1 MKVNVVHNRDQSSM
15 KSIVVTGVSS
25 GIGWG
30 IAKVFLK
37 RGFRIFG
44 SVRQEKDAARLQAEF
59 GEAFTP
65 LLFDITDEAAVRRS
79 AAEVE
84 HLLGGQ
90 SLAGLVNNAGM
101 SLAGPLLYQPLDDFR
116 QQLEVNLVGPLIV
129 TKAFAPLLRSK
140 GSGKAGRIVNI
151 TSVGGKMGPP
161 FLGAYAA
168 SKHGLEG
175 MSETLRREFMLFGID
190 VIIVAPGSVATPTW
204 DKAESADVRIYAA
217 TPYAKA
223 LKRFVG
229 YMVAEGRKG
238 YPPERIGEVVF
249 RAITTANPRLRYA
262 VVPQK
267 LRNWTLPNLLPRRW
281 VDRFVAGQVG
291 LRPESVTES

>member
-1 MKVNVVHNRDQSSM
+1 M
-15 KSIVVTGVSS
+15 KSVVVTGVSS

-30 IAKVFLK
+30 ITKVLLK
-37 RGFRIFG
+37 QGFRVFG

-59 GEAFTP
+59 GQAFTP
-65 LLFDITDEAAVRRS
+65 LLFDTTDEAAVQRA

-84 HLLGGQ
+84 RLLSGE

-101 SLAGPLLYQPLDDFR
+101 ALAGPLLYQPLEDFR
-116 QQLEVNLVGPLIV
+116 QQLEVNLVGPFIV

-140 GSGKAGRIVNI
+140 QRRKAGRIVNI

-175 MSETLRREFMLFGID
+175 MSESLRRELLLFGVD
-190 VIIVAPGSVATPTW
+190 VIIVAPGSVATRTW
-204 DKAESADVRIYAA
+204 DKAEAADVKTYAA

-223 LKRFVG
+223 LKKFTD
-229 YMVAEGRKG
+229 YMVVGGRKG
-238 YPPERIGEVVF
+238 YKPERIGEVVF
-249 RAITTANPRLRYA
+249 RALTTAKPHVRYA
-262 VVPQK
+262 VVPQR
-267 LRNWTLPNLLPRRW
+267 LMNWSLPNLLPRRW
-281 VDRFVAGQVG
+281 VDRLMAGQAG
-291 LRPESVTES
+291 LRPKGSTESPVRTPAGQ